1 MSAIIFISRQLSL
14 TKKIF
19 LGIIMML
26 QLHSAFADN
35 ENYDGQDLTYGVF
48 GLPGENKYGYRN
60 SSWVGA
66 ICKECMFY
74 DCDLSGA
81 NFTTAD
87 LTGAEFGEVIL
98 TNANFTNANLSN
110 VSLGASSEQL
120 SGAVFTNAI
129 IDNAIFSELEKT
141 QLYSTISYKNKN
153 LVGVELWNNEIDG
166 WDFNG
171 QRLTD
176 SQLSGNISNTNFNN
190 ASIINTTFD
199 SDTIKNVDFIGANI
213 SNVNFSNASITGI
226 NFSNAIISDLSGVSY
241 IDAIFCNSNIKG
253 ISGWF
258 SSADFSGSIIDQMH
272 SGSVNGSNFANTS
285 ISNSSFRG
293 NVNRT
298 DFTNTTL
305 DNVECSE
312 LVYQSDFTNATLN
325 NVSFKSLLEVE
336 FTDAII
342 ENVTFS
348 IDENFEREW
357 LYSTK
362 SYKDKKLIGITLQGL
377 EETKAQRSIDLS
389 GWDFKGQYLVNA
401 NLLYVKNLDNLDN
414 AIMHN
419 SEIIMEPIGYDER
432 YDCALYSN
440 TYSKNIDLRGASV
453 KFYAKPGYVAS
464 TPTDAYFL
472 GKNTILP
479 DGKISRFQMNNSEDS
494 FSIHK
499 YIPTSEDG
507 EMISAKLTEDAA
519 MSGNSV
525 LNLEEDAILQ
535 IYDVGSFIMSDN
547 STLNLEKGSI
557 LQIRNLRR
565 KFIMSDNSVLNL
577 KEGAM
582 LEIADNA
589 EFTIGEGA
597 SIILNT
603 DKDSS
608 TNMRVTRNSVLTF
621 EKGSIL
627 EINLECDVATQDTL
641 QIVLMDFE
649 RGSLLEGLDAFVK
662 DETIFL
668 NVNGSK
674 WLGEWDYAL
683 ENNQMILSVAIPE
696 PSIFAAIFGALAL
709 GLALKFRNYK
719 N

>member
-1 MSAIIFISRQLSL
+1 MK
-14 TKKIF
+14 TYMKKI
-19 LGIIMML
+19 LLCQIIL
-26 QLHSAFADN
+26 FSSFAFGDN

-48 GLPGENKYGYRN
+48 GVPGADKYEYRN

-74 DCDLSGA
+74 VCDLSGA
-81 NFTTAD
+81 NFTNAD
-87 LTGAEFGEVIL
+87 LTGAEFDEVIL

-110 VSLGASSEQL
+110 VFFGVSSEQL

-129 IDNAIFSELEKT
+129 IDNASFFELEKT

-153 LVGVELWNNEIDG
+153 LVGVELRNRNNEIDG

-171 QRLTD
+171 HHLTD

-226 NFSNAIISDLSGVSY
+226 NFSNAIISDLSGGGYV
-241 IDAIFCNSNIKG
+241 DAIFCNSNIKG
-253 ISGWF
+253 ISGSF

-305 DNVECSE
+305 DNVEFSG

-325 NVSFKSLLEVE
+325 NVSFKSLIETDL
-336 FTDAII
+336 TDAII

-362 SYKDKKLIGITLQGL
+362 SYKDKNLIGITLLG
-377 EETKAQRSIDLS
+377 TASHYIDLK
-389 GWDFKGQYLVNA
+389 GWDFEGQHFINA
-401 NLLYVKNLDNLDN
+401 KLLYVTYIGNLKN
-414 AIMHN
+414 AIIHN
-419 SEIIMEPIGYDER
+419 SEIIFAPISYDEAHNEGLFDIF
-432 YDCALYSN
+432 YHENL
-440 TYSKNIDLRGASV
+440 DLRGTSILTYWPAGG
-453 KFYAKPGYVAS
+453 AGG
-464 TPTDAYFL
+464 TPKLKQDSIVGQNIIKRNGEIF
-472 GKNTILP
+472 N
-479 DGKISRFQMNNSEDS
+479 FQMNNSE

-499 YIPTSEDG
+499 YIPASEDG

-696 PSIFAAIFGALAL
+696 PSAFAAIFGALAL

>member
-48 GLPGENKYGYRN
+48 GLPENKYGYRN

-74 DCDLSGA
+74 VCDLSGA
-81 NFTTAD
+81 NFTNAD

-110 VSLGASSEQL
+110 VSLGLLSGQL

-129 IDNAIFSELEKT
+129 IDNASFSELEKT

-176 SQLSGNISNTNFNN
+176 SQFSGNISNTNFNN

-199 SDTIKNVDFIGANI
+199 SDTIENVDFIGANI

-226 NFSNAIISDLSGVSY
+226 NFSNAIISDLSGGSY

-253 ISGWF
+253 ISGSF
-258 SSADFSGSIIDQMH
+258 SSADFSDSIIDQMH
-272 SGSVNGSNFANTS
+272 SGGVNGSNFANIS

-305 DNVECSE
+305 DNVEFSG

-325 NVSFKSLLEVE
+325 NVSFKSLIETDL
-336 FTDAII
+336 TDAII

-362 SYKDKKLIGITLQGL
+362 SYKDKNLIGITLLG
-377 EETKAQRSIDLS
+377 TASHYIDLK
-389 GWDFKGQYLVNA
+389 GWDFEGQHLINA
-401 NLLYVKNLDNLDN
+401 KLLYVTYIGNLKN
-414 AIMHN
+414 AIIHN
-419 SEIIMEPIGYDER
+419 SEIILAPISYDEAHNMGEFD
-432 YDCALYSN
+432 YYH
-440 TYSKNIDLRGASV
+440 KNLDLRGTSILTYWPAGG
-453 KFYAKPGYVAS
+453 AGG
-464 TPTDAYFL
+464 TPKLKQDSIVGQNIIKRNGEIF
-472 GKNTILP
+472 N
-479 DGKISRFQMNNSEDS
+479 FQMNNSE

-499 YIPTSEDG
+499 YIPASEDG

-696 PSIFAAIFGALAL
+696 PSAFAAIFGALAL

>member
-1 MSAIIFISRQLSL
+1 M
-14 TKKIF
+14 KKI
-19 LGIIMML
+19 LLCQIIL
-26 QLHSAFADN
+26 FSSFAFGDN

-48 GLPGENKYGYRN
+48 GVLDADKYGYRN

-81 NFTTAD
+81 NFTNAD
-87 LTGAEFGEVIL
+87 LTDASLDVVIL

-110 VSLGASSEQL
+110 VFFGVSSEQL

-129 IDNAIFSELEKT
+129 IDNASFFELEKT

-153 LVGVELWNNEIDG
+153 LVGVELRNRNNEIDG

-171 QRLTD
+171 QHLTD

-213 SNVNFSNASITGI
+213 SNVNFSNVSIAGI
-226 NFSNAIISDLSGVSY
+226 NFSNAIISDLSGGGYV
-241 IDAIFCNSNIKG
+241 DAIFCNSNIKG
-253 ISGWF
+253 ISGSF

-272 SGSVNGSNFANTS
+272 SSGVNGSNFANTS

-305 DNVECSE
+305 DNVEFSG

-325 NVSFKSLLEVE
+325 NVSFKSLIETDL
-336 FTDAII
+336 TDAII

-362 SYKDKKLIGITLQGL
+362 SYKDKNLIGITLLG
-377 EETKAQRSIDLS
+377 TASHYIDLK
-389 GWDFKGQYLVNA
+389 GLDFEGQHFINA
-401 NLLYVKNLDNLDN
+401 KLLYVTYIGNLKN
-414 AIMHN
+414 AIIHN
-419 SEIIMEPIGYDER
+419 SEIIFAPISYDEAHNMGLFDIF
-432 YDCALYSN
+432 YHENL
-440 TYSKNIDLRGASV
+440 DLRGTSILTYWPAGG
-453 KFYAKPGYVAS
+453 AGG
-464 TPTDAYFL
+464 TPKLKQDSIVGQNIIKRNGEIF
-472 GKNTILP
+472 N
-479 DGKISRFQMNNSEDS
+479 FQMNNSE

-499 YIPTSEDG
+499 YIPASEDG

-696 PSIFAAIFGALAL
+696 PSAFAAIFGALAL

>member
-1 MSAIIFISRQLSL
+1 MK
-14 TKKIF
+14 TYMKKI
-19 LGIIMML
+19 LLCQIIL
-26 QLHSAFADN
+26 FSSFAFGDN

-48 GLPGENKYGYRN
+48 GVPGADKYGYRN

-81 NFTTAD
+81 NFTNAD
-87 LTGAEFGEVIL
+87 LTDASLDVVIL

-110 VSLGASSEQL
+110 VFFGVSSEQL

-129 IDNAIFSELEKT
+129 IDNASFFELEKT

-153 LVGVELWNNEIDG
+153 LVGVELRNRNNEIDG

-171 QRLTD
+171 QDLTD

-213 SNVNFSNASITGI
+213 SNVNFSNVSIAGI
-226 NFSNAIISDLSGVSY
+226 NFSNAIISDLSGGGYV
-241 IDAIFCNSNIKG
+241 DAIFCNSNIKG
-253 ISGWF
+253 ISGSF

-272 SGSVNGSNFANTS
+272 SSGVNGSNFANTS

-293 NVNRT
+293 SVNRT

-305 DNVECSE
+305 DNVEFSV

-362 SYKDKKLIGITLQGL
+362 SYKDKKLIGIILQGL
-377 EETKAQRSIDLS
+377 EETEAQRSIDLS

-432 YDCALYSN
+432 YDCALYSE

-453 KFYAKPGYVAS
+453 KFYAKPGYAAFTRADS
-464 TPTDAYFL
+464 YFL

-499 YIPTSEDG
+499 YIPASEDG

-696 PSIFAAIFGALAL
+696 PSAFAAIFGALAL

>member
-1 MSAIIFISRQLSL
+1 MK
-14 TKKIF
+14 TYMKKI
-19 LGIIMML
+19 LLCQIIL
-26 QLHSAFADN
+26 FSSFAFGDN

-48 GLPGENKYGYRN
+48 GLPADGKYEYRN

-74 DCDLSGA
+74 FCDLSGA
-81 NFTTAD
+81 NFTNAD

-110 VSLGASSEQL
+110 VSFDLLSGQL

-129 IDNAIFSELEKT
+129 IDNASFSELEKT

-176 SQLSGNISNTNFNN
+176 SQFSGNISNTNFNN

-213 SNVNFSNASITGI
+213 SNVNFSHASIAGI
-226 NFSNAIISDLSGVSY
+226 NFSNAIISDLSGGGYV
-241 IDAIFCNSNIKG
+241 DAIFCNSNIKG
-253 ISGWF
+253 ISGSF

-272 SGSVNGSNFANTS
+272 SSGVNGSNFANTS
-285 ISNSSFRG
+285 ISNSSFRS

-305 DNVECSE
+305 DNVEFSG

-325 NVSFKSLLEVE
+325 NVSFKSLIETDL
-336 FTDAII
+336 TDAII

-362 SYKDKKLIGITLQGL
+362 SYKDKNLIGITLLG
-377 EETKAQRSIDLS
+377 TASHYIDLK
-389 GWDFKGQYLVNA
+389 GWDFEGQHLINA
-401 NLLYVKNLDNLDN
+401 KLLYVTYIGNLKN
-414 AIMHN
+414 AIIHN
-419 SEIIMEPIGYDER
+419 SEIIFAPISYDEAHNMGLFDIF
-432 YDCALYSN
+432 YHENL
-440 TYSKNIDLRGASV
+440 DLRGTSILTYWPAGG
-453 KFYAKPGYVAS
+453 AGG
-464 TPTDAYFL
+464 TPKLKQDSIVGQNIIKRNGEIF
-472 GKNTILP
+472 N
-479 DGKISRFQMNNSEDS
+479 FQMNNSE

-499 YIPTSEDG
+499 YIPASEDG

-577 KEGAM
+577 KEGAL

-696 PSIFAAIFGALAL
+696 PSAFAAIFGALAL